1 MTNKRDLELEKEI
14 NNFEIQDNFEDTS
27 ILLHDKK
34 LELITIRENKV
45 RGTILR
51 SKVKWNEER

>member
-27 ILLHDKK
+27 ILLLDKK